1 MGTLVMAWLRANWF
15 AAGVALVRGVD
26 WAGVVARVFSYLLK
40 RASQQGS
47 YKQVR
52 LVASR
57 VVEQAS
63 YVLAV
68 TEDGEISPEESE
80 KLVAA
85 ARRLLD
91 AWGNGAGKGVTR
103 AIEAEIKQVVE
114 VQNGQAGQAG

>member
-1 MGTLVMAWLRANWF
+1 MGALMMAWLKANWF

-40 RASQQGS
+40 RAAKQGS
-47 YKQVR
+47 YAQVR

-68 TEDGEISPEESE
+68 TEDGEITPEESA
-80 KLVAA
+80 KVVAA

-91 AWGNGAGKGVTR
+91 AWANGEGKGVTR
-103 AIEAEIKQVVE
+103 AIEIEIKDAVE
-114 VQNGQAGQAG
+114 VM

>member
-1 MGTLVMAWLRANWF
+1 MGTLVMAWLRANWL
-15 AAGVALVRGVD
+15 AAGIALVKGAD
-26 WAGVVARVFSYLLK
+26 WAGMVARVFSYLLK

-80 KLVAA
+80 KVVAA

-103 AIEAEIKQVVE
+103 AIEAQIKDAVLVK
-114 VQNGQAGQAG
+114 